1 VSCLEGYHTWFSERP
16 GAVST
21 RSVVWSVGGCAKQV
35 VKLFVKFISPFAAI
49 FSDTFIVFYFPETVL

>member
-1 VSCLEGYHTWFSERP
+1 MSCLEGYHTWFSERP

-21 RSVVWSVGGCAKQV
+21 RSVGGCAKQV